1 MDAVMAAIAGGMLAI
16 IGTLVGVFAGRRGER
31 ERWRRDLQIE
41 LSTNALATLQRLI
54 RATIDL
60 AYVELAP
67 RGEPAVVDTP
77 AQREIR
83 TAFEAAV
90 TAPNAAMYAVLVGG
104 DEVLSHSVRKLDREI
119 DELTGTAFTR
129 QWDRAAFR
137 AERQRIGE
145 MMAEHVNLA
154 RERAGLPRL
163 IFVPYGAGPIHQRTV
178 RGRNPGLHD
187 RMCQPATWASRPT
200 AGSSTTMTPRAPPA
214 GRTPAGRSRGSL
226 G

>member
-1 MDAVMAAIAGGMLAI
+1 MGAVMAAIAGGMLAI
-16 IGTLVGVFAGRRGER
+16 IGTLIGAFAGRYGER
-31 ERWRRDLQIE
+31 ERWRRDMQIE

-67 RGEPAVVDTP
+67 RDTAVVDTP

-83 TAFEAAV
+83 TGFEGAV
-90 TAPNAAMYAVLVGG
+90 TAWNAAMYAVLVGG
-104 DEVLSHSVRKLDREI
+104 DEVLSQSVRGLDKEV
-119 DELTGTAFTR
+119 DELTGAAFTQR
-129 QWDRAAFR
+129 WDRAAFR

-163 IFVPYGAGPIHQRTV
+163 TLRTIWSWADSAAESA
-178 RGRNPGLHD
+178 RTAPGS
-187 RMCQPATWASRPT
+187 ASPQ
-200 AGSSTTMTPRAPPA
+200 
-214 GRTPAGRSRGSL
+214 
-226 G
+226 